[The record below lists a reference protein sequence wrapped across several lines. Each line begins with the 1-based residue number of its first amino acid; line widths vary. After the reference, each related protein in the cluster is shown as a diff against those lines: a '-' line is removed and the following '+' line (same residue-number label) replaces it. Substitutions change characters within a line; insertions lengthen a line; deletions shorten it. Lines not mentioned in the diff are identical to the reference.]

1 LQAAPSQGIPVRLEA
16 LLSTF
21 VADDRDAQPFAG
33 P

>member
-1 LQAAPSQGIPVRLEA
+1 VAPSTAGVPVRLEA

-21 VADDRDAQPFAG
+21 RPDDADAQPFAG